1 MYDSNIWIE
10 AKKLKGQQQKFITGE
25 DHRVRI
31 DMGKLGDVLAEGRSI
46 EKGVLY
52 GSEPPRIDTVWE
64 KIKEKGWEVVK
75 SPRNQISGKEKQVH
89 THLVA
94 DVVEIAL
101 TTPVEQRST
110 IILVTGDANVIPA
123 IESIFKHDS
132 HWNIEVFMWKNAIS
146 RKFTENDY
154 GGRLTIRTLNECLDK
169 VTFTNMKFDI
179 SNEALRNT
187 VDESGVVF
195 TMKSHAFPNHVPTY
209 DWVKQLETITK
220 WPFQY
225 YWFTDDEQ
233 STTDN
238 LVVVFKRDDKAGK
251 FNIDAFLAKLK
262 REANEADSAKA
273 QRYSV
278 PMMLNVQ
285 TFKEFRENLEHQEKD
300 MGQQKWVYYLEQPG
314 QFSPQNVFQGF
325 YNDAYIYYYKPIAN
339 IFQPYIEWYH
349 GFSGVFV

>member
-75 SPRNQISGKEKQVH
+75 GQRNQISGKEKQVH

-154 GGRLTIRTLNECLDK
+154 GGRLKIRTLNECLDK

-195 TMKSHAFPNHVPTY
+195 TMKPHAFFNHVPTY

-233 STTDN
+233 TITDN
-238 LVVVFKRDDKAGK
+238 LVVVFKQDDKAGK
-251 FNIDAFLAKLK
+251 FDIDALLTKLK
-262 REANEADSAKA
+262 REANEADSAA
-273 QRYSV
+273 APHYCV
-278 PMMLNVQ
+278 PMVLNVQ
-285 TFKEFRENLEHQEKD
+285 TFKKFRENLELQEKD
-300 MGQQKWVYYLEQPG
+300 VGQQKWGYYLEQPG